1 MDNKEPIGEE
11 LQNIADI
18 GAKPEPEQDKK
29 EALEENRGAGTIKDK
44 KRRGEALLLKEL
56 LCFGLVFLGFIAGQ
70 WGAQN
75 NPSLVL
81 LGIAM
86 VIGGLIMAGVFCF
99 MAFPSQRQ
107 ITEKLLEYARPD
119 AKANVGEGSKEALEK
134 KRVLDLIKDKKRRQ
148 KAFLVEELMCLSIVF
163 LGFIAVGSWWP
174 NDLALGMFG
183 GVFIFTGII
192 MAIVFCGMNLAAMHA
207 HRKAK

>member
-18 GAKPEPEQDKK
+18 SAKPEPEQGK
-29 EALEENRGAGTIKDK
+29 EE
-44 KRRGEALLLKEL
+44 
-56 LCFGLVFLGFIAGQ
+56 
-70 WGAQN
+70 
-75 NPSLVL
+75 
-81 LGIAM
+81 
-86 VIGGLIMAGVFCF
+86 GG
-99 MAFPSQRQ
+99 
-107 ITEKLLEYARPD
+107 
-119 AKANVGEGSKEALEK
+119 KEALEK

-148 KAFLVEELMCLSIVF
+148 KVFLLEELMCLGIVF
-163 LGFIAVGSWWP
+163 LGFVAARSWWP

-192 MAIVFCGMNLAAMHA
+192 MAVVFCGMNLVAMYA